1 MSENDR
7 STFVSELQAYE
18 LSVTEFMDL
27 YMSFT
32 NLNKEIRLEMIQEY
46 TDLIT
51 QRKEKGED

>member
-1 MSENDR
+1 MSGEDR
-7 STFVSELQAYE
+7 AAFVSELQAYD

-32 NLNKEIRLEMIQEY
+32 NLDNEIRLEMIQEY

-51 QRKEKGED
+51 QRKKGED

>member
-1 MSENDR
+1 MSSEDR
-7 STFVSELQAYE
+7 AAFVSELQAYD

-32 NLNKEIRLEMIQEY
+32 NLDNEIRLEMIQEY

-51 QRKEKGED
+51 QRKKGED

>member
-1 MSENDR
+1 MGSKDR
-7 STFVSELQAYE
+7 AAFISDLQAYA

-32 NLNKEIRLEMIQEY
+32 NLDNEVRLEMIQEY

-51 QRKEKGED
+51 QRKKGED

>member
-1 MSENDR
+1 MGSKDR
-7 STFVSELQAYE
+7 AAFISDLQAYD

-32 NLNKEIRLEMIQEY
+32 NLDNEVRLEMIQEY

-51 QRKEKGED
+51 QRKKGED

>member
-1 MSENDR
+1 MGSEDR
-7 STFVSELQAYE
+7 AAFISDLQAYD

-32 NLNKEIRLEMIQEY
+32 NLDNEVRLEMIQEY

-51 QRKEKGED
+51 QRKKGED